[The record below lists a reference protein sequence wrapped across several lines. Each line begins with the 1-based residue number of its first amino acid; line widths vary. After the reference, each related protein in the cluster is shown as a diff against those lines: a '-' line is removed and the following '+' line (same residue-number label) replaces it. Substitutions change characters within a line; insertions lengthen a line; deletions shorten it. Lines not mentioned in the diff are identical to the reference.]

1 MLRLL
6 GSIFLI
12 SSLNLYGEI
21 LLSSP
26 KISLNSQDQ
35 RVIEFKI
42 QNESIKDN
50 DLFLYEY
57 KTNNPI
63 NKSDIAYTLLE
74 DFEEYQSFKV
84 ILSEKYQEDFL

>member
-1 MLRLL
+1 MLRFL

-12 SSLNLYGEI
+12 NSLNLYGEV

-74 DFEEYQSFKV
+74 DFEE
-84 ILSEKYQEDFL
+84 